1 MIMVYRLRSRCSHI
15 RTAWDRHENRSIS
28 LLLALNLQNQMI
40 IHKYVFE
47 AVSFSDKTSYWLA
60 YGIYASMGLPFNILN
75 MSRNHASKM

>member
-1 MIMVYRLRSRCSHI
+1 
-15 RTAWDRHENRSIS
+15 
-28 LLLALNLQNQMI
+28 MI

-60 YGIYASMGLPFNILN
+60 YGIYASMGLPFNIMN